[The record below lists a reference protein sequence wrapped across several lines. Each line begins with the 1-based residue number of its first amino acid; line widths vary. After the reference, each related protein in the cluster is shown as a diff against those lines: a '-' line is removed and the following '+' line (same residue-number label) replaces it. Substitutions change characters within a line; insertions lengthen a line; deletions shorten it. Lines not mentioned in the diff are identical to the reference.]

1 MKPKNLLVI
10 LEPETQPKK
19 RNYCMEASPLVG
31 MLVLI
36 FPVIGAIGMIWF
48 MMSGKGKPAP
58 TQDEIIAAKRKKD
71 EEKNQPS
78 K

>member
-1 MKPKNLLVI
+1 
-10 LEPETQPKK
+10 
-19 RNYCMEASPLVG
+19 MEASPLVG

>member
-1 MKPKNLLVI
+1 
-10 LEPETQPKK
+10 
-19 RNYCMEASPLVG
+19 MEASPMLG
-31 MLVLI
+31 LLVLI

-58 TQDEIIAAKRKKD
+58 TQDEILAAKRKK
-71 EEKNQPS
+71 EAENQSS